1 MSASEAASPRRD
13 DLRPS
18 RPVVTL
24 AAFYG
29 AGGTVV
35 GPRVAERLGVEFL
48 DRGILKAVAERMH
61 LPEEAAAGYDEPQ
74 QEGGIGRLL
83 GSLARVPISDAAPVD
98 SLVLDEHRYR
108 AETEEFIAA
117 AAVSGGVI
125 LGRGGQV
132 VLQSVPGV
140 LHVMLRGPRD
150 ARVRQGME
158 VEGID
163 QRTAQRR
170 LEANDR
176 ARIEYVRQA
185 YGVDPLDRTLY
196 HLIVD
201 STAIDLDTCVD
212 IIVAASQAR
221 MRQVRPAGQA

>member
-1 MSASEAASPRRD
+1 
-13 DLRPS
+13 
-18 RPVVTL
+18 
-24 AAFYG
+24 
-29 AGGTVV
+29 
-35 GPRVAERLGVEFL
+35 VADRLGVDFL
-48 DRGILKAVAERMH
+48 DRGILAAVARQMRI
-61 LPEEAAAGYDEPQ
+61 PEEAAVGYDEPPQ
-74 QEGGIGRLL
+74 PRSGVGRFLESLGRL
-83 GSLARVPISDAAPVD
+83 PISDGTDAD
-98 SLVLDEHRYR
+98 SLEIDEHRYR
-108 AETEEFIAA
+108 AETEGFIAS

-132 VLQSVPGV
+132 VLQWTPGV

-158 VEGID
+158 LEGVD
-163 QRTAQRR
+163 QKTAERN
-170 LEANDR
+170 LELNDR

-196 HLIVD
+196 HLIID

-221 MRQVRPAGQA
+221 MRQVHPAGQA